1 VSEGVHSGT
10 GRDPIRVLLCGDR
23 VSGRLSLLAEIMLRE
38 VLDVD
43 ADPSLARVCPEELSR
58 RGTVFVLLDE
68 LVGASIET
76 SPDVVLVLG
85 DEADVGH
92 ARWMLSRVV
101 PRPEVIG
108 ITRGGHALLNLSP
121 KALRDLILFAAS
133 SRRAQAPHGGS
144 TWNVEPG

>member
-1 VSEGVHSGT
+1 VHSGT
-10 GRDPIRVLLCGDR
+10 GREPIRVLLCGDR

-38 VLDVD
+38 VLDVK
-43 ADPSLARVCPEELSR
+43 ADPSLARVCPEGLSR
-58 RGTVFVLLDE
+58 RGTVFVQLDE
-68 LVGASIET
+68 LVGASAET

-92 ARWMLSRVV
+92 ARWTLSRAVS
-101 PRPEVIG
+101 RPEVIG

-133 SRRAQAPHGGS
+133 SRRAQAPHDAS
-144 TWNVEPG
+144 TWNGEPG